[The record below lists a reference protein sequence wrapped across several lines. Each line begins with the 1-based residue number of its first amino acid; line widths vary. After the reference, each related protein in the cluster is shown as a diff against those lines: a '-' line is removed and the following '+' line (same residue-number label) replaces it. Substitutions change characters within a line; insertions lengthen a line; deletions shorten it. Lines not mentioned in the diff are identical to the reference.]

1 MPTFPKTRWLLVLC
15 LPALLTP
22 ITHGQSV
29 AKVTP
34 QEAGLSS
41 TALQQIDVL
50 LQQAVER
57 KQVAGAVALLARDGK
72 LGYLRAKGFQDVEA
86 GKEMTT
92 DTLFR
97 IASMSKPVTS
107 VAVMILVDDGRLT
120 VTDPVSKY
128 LPEFKNPKV
137 LMLGSGGD
145 SKLVPAS
152 REITIHDLLT
162 HTSGLT
168 YRFMAQKPFAE
179 LYHKADICDGLTR
192 PSFTLAEN
200 VRRPGLI
207 AAPPSAG
214 ECLSIQPV
222 HRRPGQAGR
231 GDLRPGS

>member
-1 MPTFPKTRWLLVLC
+1 M
-15 LPALLTP
+15 
-22 ITHGQSV
+22 
-29 AKVTP
+29 
-34 QEAGLSS
+34 
-41 TALQQIDVL
+41 
-50 LQQAVER
+50 
-57 KQVAGAVALLARDGK
+57 VALLARDGK
-72 LGYLRAKGFQDVEA
+72 LGYLRANGFQDVEA

-92 DTLFR
+92 DSSALPP
-97 IASMSKPVTS
+97 MSKPVTS

-145 SKLVPAS
+145 SKLVPAT
-152 REITIHDLLT
+152 REMTIRDLLT

-200 VRRPGLI
+200 VHRPSLLALLHQPGVPFN
-207 AAPPSAG
+207 ATCPTSWAG
-214 ECLSIQPV
+214 W
-222 HRRPGQAGR
+222 
-231 GDLRPGS
+231 